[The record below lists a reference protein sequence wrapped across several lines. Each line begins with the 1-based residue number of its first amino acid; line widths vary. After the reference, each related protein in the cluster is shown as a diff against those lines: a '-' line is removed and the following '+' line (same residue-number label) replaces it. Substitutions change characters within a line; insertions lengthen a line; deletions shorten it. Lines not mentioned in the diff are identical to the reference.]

1 MSSKFI
7 PNKKETLPGVPKS
20 FSEQAAFPDDGL
32 EAAKK
37 KESSGTMKSGSGE
50 DPFVESGLPEND
62 PERPRETPEE
72 QSNR

>member
-1 MSSKFI
+1 MGPKST
-7 PNKKETLPGVPKS
+7 PNKKEILPAVPKN
-20 FSEQAAFPDDGL
+20 FPEEVALTDDGL
-32 EAAKK
+32 ESAK
-37 KESSGTMKSGSGE
+37 KESTSTMKSGSGE